1 MRSTRSSALARPNA
15 HQRPCPMMIVVP
27 DLRYQRLLRE
37 AHYPDV
43 VIGCLQ
49 KRGLGVTSP
58 GHGPLFKPAD
68 VLGIAEGVETALAC
82 YKLFG
87 IPTWAALSADNLKM
101 FEPRAISP
109 ASTSL
114 PTMTRATPDKQ
125 LPSLSRTAS
134 SPKTCPLKS
143 TFPIPSIP
151 TGSTCSEAGHER
163 RRRVHQTALRRLR

>member
-1 MRSTRSSALARPNA
+1 
-15 HQRPCPMMIVVP
+15 MIVVP

-101 FEPRAISP
+101 FEPPGDIAGLHIFADND
-109 ASTSL
+109 ASY
-114 PTMTRATPDKQ
+114 
-125 LPSLSRTAS
+125 
-134 SPKTCPLKS
+134 
-143 TFPIPSIP
+143 
-151 TGSTCSEAGHER
+151 AG
-163 RRRVHQTALRRLR
+163 QTAAFTLAQRLIAKDLPAEVHIPDTVDTDWLDVLRGRS